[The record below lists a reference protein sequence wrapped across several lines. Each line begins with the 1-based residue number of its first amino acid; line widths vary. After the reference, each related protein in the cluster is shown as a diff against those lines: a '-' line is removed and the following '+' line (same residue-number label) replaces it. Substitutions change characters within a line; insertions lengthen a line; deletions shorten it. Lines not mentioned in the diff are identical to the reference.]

1 MNRLL
6 AILLTIVICTVPFGM
21 AVSADEVSSVTDG
34 QMEITES
41 EYSENEETVVDEET
55 SEENAT
61 EDNLAEQETEIP
73 LVEYNEYIESKP
85 QNTGDGEIVVD
96 AGTSVNNEGFT
107 TTFTV
112 ETEGLYTIGMSYKA
126 TDNKTSDLTVGLK
139 IDGEYPFSEASRFV
153 FPRFWTDKEKSRE
166 DERGNTY
173 APEQVIY
180 DNYYFAEAFD
190 ISGWSSSVYNVYLT
204 AGEHECTVNA
214 QNGEF
219 ELEKIV
225 FGVPESAQDYSGA
238 EGDEYDGEPI
248 VYEAEDAFLKTSNA
262 LAGKGDLFSSS
273 VTPNNPM
280 LSMINYIG
288 SSNWKEAGETIYWKI
303 NVPKTAVYTLGFSYR
318 QSEIIN
324 GNCYRHLKID
334 GKTPFAEAE
343 KVTFSYDDSWQYNL
357 WSDKEGT
364 PYKVLLTEGEHTLSL
379 TVTPGDMTNV
389 ISLLNGTVA
398 ELGNLYRDITMITGE
413 SVDTYRDYG
422 LFNQIPDMEDKLNT
436 MLEDLKSA
444 NKMFEEIAG
453 HSSGSYTSVIN
464 GMIRVIE
471 KMLAKKYSAHRY
483 VSSYYSSYSSLSAS
497 LAEMRNMPLDLDKII
512 LYSPTE
518 DKLLKKDGFFGST
531 WFSVIRFISSFVTD
545 YNMIGSG
552 DSAKE
557 KLTVWVGWGRDQAQI
572 FDTML
577 KTSFTPSKNIAVE
590 LKVVNATVV
599 QALLSGDG
607 PDCILQHSRT
617 EPVNLAMRGA
627 LYDLTQFEDCNEV
640 LERFAEGADVP
651 YRYKGGLYALPDTQ
665 SFYMMFYRT
674 DVFEEFGFSVP
685 KTWEEFEEVAMLLIK
700 NNLSVSVPYTQITD
714 MTMVNSGVGSLSLF
728 PTFAMQNGLSLYTED
743 GKSTNLSDPQVISSF
758 KKFTDFYTKLRIPTT
773 MSFFN
778 RFRSGTA
785 PLGIDSYL
793 LYTTIEAGAPEIDG
807 RWSMAQIPATVRED
821 GSLSAT
827 SSAGGTGCAILNI
840 SKNKKAAWELLKWW
854 TSAETQLAYSNN
866 VESVLGPTGRISV
879 SNTEALFNMSWE
891 GDIAEQIKAA
901 REEIEEV
908 PEYPGSYYLSRAL
921 DHSFW
926 NVVNSNKQPKDM
938 LTTWGKEADEEIARK
953 WAQYEK

>member
-1 MNRLL
+1 MQVMNRIL
-6 AILLTIVICTVPFGM
+6 AILLTIVICTVPFGIV
-21 AVSADEVSSVTDG
+21 VSADEVSEVTDS

-41 EYSENEETVVDEET
+41 ENEQTEEEVSKEEGSEETV
-55 SEENAT
+55 T
-61 EDNLAEQETEIP
+61 EEIP
-73 LVEYNEYIESKP
+73 VANYNEYIESQP
-85 QNTGDGEIVVD
+85 QNNGAEEIVVD
-96 AGTSVNNEGFT
+96 AEAPVNKEGFT
-107 TTFTV
+107 VAFTV
-112 ETEGLYTIGMSYKA
+112 ENDGLYTIGMSYKV
-126 TDNKTSDLTVGLK
+126 TDKKTSDLTVGVK
-139 IDGEYPFSEASRFV
+139 IDGEYPFSEASRLS
-153 FPRFWTDKEKSRE
+153 FPRFWADKEKARE
-166 DERGNTY
+166 DEKGNTY

-190 ISGWSSSVYNVYLT
+190 ISGWSSELYYVYLT
-204 AGEHECTVNA
+204 AGEHEITISS

-219 ELEKIV
+219 QLEKIV
-225 FGVPESAQDYSGA
+225 FSIPEITDNYNGADGNDY
-238 EGDEYDGEPI
+238 EGEPI
-248 VYEAEDAFLKTSNA
+248 VLEAEEAFLKTSNA

-280 LSMINYIG
+280 LSKINYIG

-334 GKTPFAEAE
+334 GKTPFEEAR
-343 KVTFSYDDSWQYNL
+343 KVTFSYDDNWQYSL
-357 WSDKEGT
+357 WSDKEGN

-398 ELGNLYRDITMITGE
+398 ELGNLYRDITMITGD

-422 LFNQIPDMEDKLNT
+422 LFNQIPEMEDKLNAF
-436 MLEDLKSA
+436 LDDLNSA

-497 LAEMRNMPLDLDKII
+497 LAEMRNMPLDIDKII
-512 LYSPTE
+512 LYSPSE
-518 DKLLKKDGFFGST
+518 KDLLKKDGFFGSML
-531 WFSVIRFISSFVTD
+531 FSVVRFISSFVTD

-557 KLTVWVGWGRDQAQI
+557 KLTVWVSWGRDQAQI

-577 KTSFTPSKNIAVE
+577 KTSFTPSTDIAVE

-627 LYDLTQFEDCNEV
+627 LYDLTQFEDCDEV
-640 LERFAEGADVP
+640 LDRFAKGADVP

-665 SFYMMFYRT
+665 TFYMMFYRT

-685 KTWEEFEEVAMLLIK
+685 ETWEEFEEVAMLLIK

-743 GKSTNLSDPQVISSF
+743 GKSTNLSDPKVISSF
-758 KKFTDFYTKLRIPTT
+758 KKFTDFYTKLRLPTT

-778 RFRSGTA
+778 RFRAGTA

-807 RWSMAQIPATVRED
+807 RWSMVQIPATVKED
-821 GSLSAT
+821 GSLSAV

-840 SKNKKAAWELLKWW
+840 SENKEAAWELLKWW
-854 TSAETQLAYSNN
+854 TSADTQLAYSNN

-891 GDIAEQIKAA
+891 GDIAEQIKEA
-901 REEIEEV
+901 REEIQEI

>member
-1 MNRLL
+1 MKRFL
-6 AILLTIVICTVPFGM
+6 ALLLTIVICTVPFC
-21 AVSADEVSSVTDG
+21 AVVSADDVTDG
-34 QMEITES
+34 VISDTTVDQKNDK
-41 EYSENEETVVDEET
+41 EYSEYIKNC
-55 SEENAT
+55 SE
-61 EDNLAEQETEIP
+61 
-73 LVEYNEYIESKP
+73 
-85 QNTGDGEIVVD
+85 NTGTEKIIVD
-96 AGTSVNNEGFT
+96 AGALVKADGFT
-107 TTFTV
+107 ASFTV
-112 ETEGLYTIGMSYKA
+112 ENEGLYTIGMSYKI

-139 IDGEYPFSEASRFV
+139 LDGEYPFSEASRLV
-153 FPRFWTDKEKSRE
+153 FPRFWKDKETVRK
-166 DERGNTY
+166 DESGNTY
-173 APEQVIY
+173 APEQVIF
-180 DNYYFAEAFD
+180 DDFYYSEALD
-190 ISGWSSSVYNVYLT
+190 ISGWSSEIYNVYLT

-214 QNGEF
+214 LNGEF
-219 ELEKIV
+219 QLEKII
-225 FGVPESAQDYSGA
+225 FGVPEKTENYKADDREIY
-238 EGDEYDGEPI
+238 EGEPI
-248 VYEAEDAFLKTSNA
+248 IFEAEEAFVKTSNA
-262 LAGKGDLFSSS
+262 LAGKSDLFSSS

-280 LSMINYIG
+280 LSKINYIG
-288 SSNWKEAGETIYWKI
+288 GSNWKEAGETIYWKVK
-303 NVPKTAVYTLGFSYR
+303 VPKSAYYSLGFSFR

-334 GKTPFAEAE
+334 GVTPFTEAE
-343 KVTFSYDDSWQYNL
+343 KITFSYDDDWQYML
-357 WSDKEGT
+357 WSDKENNA
-364 PYKVLLTEGEHTLSL
+364 YKVFLSEGEHTLSL
-379 TVTPGDMTNV
+379 MVTPGDMTKV
-389 ISLLNGTVA
+389 ITLLNGTVA
-398 ELGNLYRDITMITGE
+398 ELGNLYRDITMITGD

-422 LFNQIPDMEDKLNT
+422 LFKQIPDMEERLNT
-436 MLEDLKSA
+436 MLTDLKSA
-444 NKMFEEIAG
+444 NQMFEKIAG

-497 LAEMRNMPLDLDKII
+497 LAEMRNMPVDLDKII
-512 LYSPTE
+512 LYSPSE
-518 DKLLKKDGFFGST
+518 NKLLKKDGFFGSM

-577 KTSFTPSKNIAVE
+577 KTSFTPKTDISVE

-627 LYDLTQFEDCNEV
+627 LYDLTNFSDCDEV
-640 LERFAEGADVP
+640 LKRFAKGAEVP
-651 YRYKGGLYALPDTQ
+651 YRYKDGLYALPDTQ
-665 SFYMMFYRT
+665 TFYMMFYRT

-685 KTWEEFEEVAMLLIK
+685 ETWEEFEEVAMLLIK
-700 NNLSVSVPYTQITD
+700 NNLSVSIPYTQITD

-743 GKSTNLSDPQVISSF
+743 GRSTNLSNPQVISSF
-758 KKFTDFYTKLRIPTT
+758 KKFTDFYTKLRLPTT

-778 RFRSGTA
+778 RFRAGTA

-807 RWSMAQIPATVRED
+807 RWSMAQIPATVRKD
-821 GSLSAT
+821 GSLSAV

-840 SKNKKAAWELLKWW
+840 SENKEAAWELLKWW

-891 GDIAEQIKAA
+891 GDIANQIKAA
-901 REEIEEV
+901 REQIQEV